1 MNAEEATINSDGS
14 TTFEQPPVT
23 DDGGAGAGAGADEP
37 PAMDEEKVEAI
48 AQGTDPAVFL
58 LLGVAIF
65 ALLYYFLVYRKKKT
79 DSDFFFSE
87 LDGEKVRKSYFVLS
101 TPLFMNWFLL
111 GLRAYQCSAKR
122 LYNDFYLF

>member
-23 DDGGAGAGAGADEP
+23 DDGGAGAGADEP
-37 PAMDEEKVEAI
+37 PAMDEEKLEAI

-65 ALLYYFLVYRKKKT
+65 ALLYYFLVYRKKKA

-87 LDGEKVRKSYFVLS
+87 LDGEKVRKSHFVFS
-101 TPLFMNWFLL
+101 TPLFVNWFLL
-111 GLRAYQCSAKR
+111 GRRACQYSAKR
-122 LYNDFYLF
+122 L

>member
-23 DDGGAGAGAGADEP
+23 DDGGAGAGADEP
-37 PAMDEEKVEAI
+37 PAMDEEKLEAI

-65 ALLYYFLVYRKKKT
+65 ALLYYFLVYRKKKA

-87 LDGEKVRKSYFVLS
+87 LDGEKVCKSYFVLS
-101 TPLFMNWFLL
+101 TPLFCVYWFLL
-111 GLRAYQCSAKR
+111 GRRACQCSAKR
-122 LYNDFYLF
+122 L